1 MTLDQAPQGDE
12 TLVGRSP
19 TDDSTPATDGQAVR
33 PIDKALLGG
42 APQRVGRFEYRYDT
56 DSWTWSD
63 TVSRMHPE
71 DLTRVKGLLHQ
82 SAAPF
87 SSRHRIRTASGDIR
101 NVVAVGDAVTDADNR
116 IVATKGF
123 YVDLTDSFN
132 ADIQESISDKL
143 DVIVSHRE
151 IIDQAKGM
159 LMALYQLNADAAFGI
174 LRWRSQELNV
184 KLATVAAKLVAELPE
199 LVNVDGATRA
209 PIDHYLMTLT
219 PPDSAG

>member
-1 MTLDQAPQGDE
+1 
-12 TLVGRSP
+12 
-19 TDDSTPATDGQAVR
+19 
-33 PIDKALLGG
+33 
-42 APQRVGRFEYRYDT
+42 
-56 DSWTWSD
+56 
-63 TVSRMHPE
+63 
-71 DLTRVKGLLHQ
+71 
-82 SAAPF
+82 
-87 SSRHRIRTASGDIR
+87 
-101 NVVAVGDAVTDADNR
+101 
-116 IVATKGF
+116 
-123 YVDLTDSFN
+123 
-132 ADIQESISDKL
+132 L

-151 IIDQAKGM
+151 IIEQAKGM